1 MTGNIE
7 PDAPFVEG
15 VNPDITNERDEL
27 QFLRRETE
35 TLQKIIRAERKE
47 NDTLRVE
54 NNKLRMDNTQLKKEN
69 NQLKRLPLFV
79 AVVLE
84 KLSNNEVYLRQMG
97 NNQEYVTQTTAA
109 VYDRIK
115 SGTKVAVNNT
125 LSIVKIMGD
134 SVDVRVKVMEVEE
147 KPETSFD
154 DIGGLKDEIVEVR
167 EAVEYPL
174 TKPEAFEKFGV
185 VPPKGVLLYGPPGTG
200 KTLIAKAV
208 AHNVGVPF
216 LRLAGSEL
224 VHKYIGEGAQLVRD
238 LFSMARELAEENN
251 GVVVFID
258 EIDAVGSMRT
268 NDGTSGSAEVQRTL
282 MQLLAEMDGFN
293 NRGNIRIIAATNRP
307 DMLDAA
313 LLRPGRFDRLIKI
326 PAPDAEA
333 RQQIF
338 HVHTRKMEEAG
349 ALENINYREL
359 VTLSDGLTGAEIEA
373 ICREAGMLAIRND
386 SDKITAEDFLA
397 AIRKVRHSEKDES
410 WRDVMYL

>member
-27 QFLRRETE
+27 QYLRRETE

-84 KLSNNEVYLRQMG
+84 KLANNEVYLRQMG
-97 NNQEYVTQTTAA
+97 NNQEYVTQTTAS

-147 KPETSFD
+147 KPETSFE
-154 DIGGLKDEIVEVR
+154 DIGGLKDEIIEVR

-174 TKPEAFEKFGV
+174 TKPDAFEKFGV

-208 AHNVGVPF
+208 AHN
-216 LRLAGSEL
+216 
-224 VHKYIGEGAQLVRD
+224 
-238 LFSMARELAEENN
+238 
-251 GVVVFID
+251 
-258 EIDAVGSMRT
+258 
-268 NDGTSGSAEVQRTL
+268 
-282 MQLLAEMDGFN
+282 
-293 NRGNIRIIAATNRP
+293 
-307 DMLDAA
+307 
-313 LLRPGRFDRLIKI
+313 
-326 PAPDAEA
+326 
-333 RQQIF
+333 
-338 HVHTRKMEEAG
+338 AG
-349 ALENINYREL
+349 ATPALCAVPPRIAHGGFTAGYSRFAIQFQTFPKSS
-359 VTLSDGLTGAEIEA
+359 TLTSSPSFCADL
-373 ICREAGMLAIRND
+373 
-386 SDKITAEDFLA
+386 
-397 AIRKVRHSEKDES
+397 
-410 WRDVMYL
+410 

>member
-125 LSIVKIMGD
+125 LSIVEIMGD

-154 DIGGLKDEIVEVR
+154 DIGQEQKWLVSSLLQGLPI
-167 EAVEYPL
+167 
-174 TKPEAFEKFGV
+174 
-185 VPPKGVLLYGPPGTG
+185 
-200 KTLIAKAV
+200 
-208 AHNVGVPF
+208 
-216 LRLAGSEL
+216 
-224 VHKYIGEGAQLVRD
+224 
-238 LFSMARELAEENN
+238 
-251 GVVVFID
+251 
-258 EIDAVGSMRT
+258 
-268 NDGTSGSAEVQRTL
+268 
-282 MQLLAEMDGFN
+282 
-293 NRGNIRIIAATNRP
+293 
-307 DMLDAA
+307 
-313 LLRPGRFDRLIKI
+313 
-326 PAPDAEA
+326 
-333 RQQIF
+333 
-338 HVHTRKMEEAG
+338 
-349 ALENINYREL
+349 
-359 VTLSDGLTGAEIEA
+359 
-373 ICREAGMLAIRND
+373 
-386 SDKITAEDFLA
+386 
-397 AIRKVRHSEKDES
+397 
-410 WRDVMYL
+410 